1 MMTVGVFIMK
11 ASNHMISP
19 IKDKVNTLEI
29 RLAYKK
35 LVGAKVYSLEI
46 RLAHQEFG
54 WR

>member
-35 LVGAKVYSLEI
+35 I
-46 RLAHQEFG
+46 G
-54 WR
+54 WRQGLLIRN